1 VDQRLYKMVKDG
13 EVIQVSRGRYAHPDK
28 AAMLTP
34 HKKGKT

>member
-1 VDQRLYKMVKDG
+1 MSRDQMMLVAG
-13 EVIQVSRGRYAHPDK
+13 EAIQVGRGLYAHPDK